1 MQDAP
6 SQTTEADLRG
16 FGMLSL
22 APLKI
27 AGYFDD
33 GAAIDKGNAKLVQKC
48 ASALGGEF
56 STRTPMMDPQTL
68 VKFSQGVKM
77 TKVKEK
83 VTQTLANRFFVK
95 VEEDDPVYNLGGVL
109 HGKGVAYNEERP
121 YYRCVVRMS
130 DNTDK
135 PWDAHAAGLVEGNR

>member
-33 GAAIDKGNAKLVQKC
+33 GAAIDKGNAKLVKKC
-48 ASALGGEF
+48 ESALEGQFVQLRGDWWVGCEDVDKDKLF
-56 STRTPMMDPQTL
+56 L
-68 VKFSQGVKM
+68 VKILEFKKHYYWP
-77 TKVKEK
+77 TEK
-83 VTQTLANRFFVK
+83 DWMMGACSV
-95 VEEDDPVYNLGGVL
+95 G
-109 HGKGVAYNEERP
+109 
-121 YYRCVVRMS
+121 
-130 DNTDK
+130 
-135 PWDAHAAGLVEGNR
+135 

>member
-83 VTQTLANRFFVK
+83 VTQTLAKRFFMK
-95 VEEDDPVYNLGGVL
+95 VEEDDPVYALGGVL
-109 HGKGVAYNEERP
+109 HGKAYNEERP

-135 PWDAHAAGLVEGNR
+135 PWNAHAAGLVEGNR